1 METALHSD
9 FTGAAMVALAAL
21 VCGIALEKMRQPAF
35 VGYILAGVLL
45 GPSALALVESRAQI
59 DALADLGVLLLL
71 FVIGMELP
79 LRLFFRLWRL
89 ALLAT
94 LMQIAAAM
102 LLTVLLARLFA
113 WDLGMALVLGFVVA
127 LSSTAVAIKIL
138 EGSGEKRSRSGI
150 ISLGI
155 LIAQDLAFVPMIVIL
170 GIAAVGRTDFGGLA
184 ALIASMFVAAWLIW
198 YLAKGGA
205 IRLPLAQSLAGNAEL
220 GPLGGLAICFG
231 AAALSGLLGLSPAY
245 GAFLAGLALGNSA
258 HKRELLGSTR
268 PILSILMMVFFLSI
282 GLLIDLAFIWDN
294 LSKVLTLLFVV
305 TVFKTAINTGILRA
319 LGQSWPQAFLV
330 SVMLAQIGEF
340 SFLLTRTGLET
351 GLIGADVMRLVV
363 AVTALSLAISPI
375 WVVTARR
382 LHDLTAVG
390 IMSFGE
396 LMRSVYAQE
405 ADFLAT
411 RFNRIRPAAAL
422 ILRRLEAARNWL
434 GEANHLGRLRAG
446 AGRLAGKI
454 TALLPWDIPWPRPAA
469 ESPAAESDEDD
480 KPGEGEK
487 GA

>member
-21 VCGIALEKMRQPAF
+21 VCGIAMEKMRQPAF
-35 VGYILAGVLL
+35 VGYILAGILL
-45 GPSALALVESRAQI
+45 GPSALALVENRTQI

-89 ALLAT
+89 ALFAT

-102 LLTVLLARLFA
+102 LLTLVLARLFG

-127 LSSTAVAIKIL
+127 LSSTAVAIKIM
-138 EGSGEKRSRSGI
+138 EGSGESRGRTGL
-150 ISLGI
+150 ISLGV

-170 GIAAVGRTDFGGLA
+170 GIAAVGKTDFSGLA
-184 ALIASMFVAAWLIW
+184 ALFVSMFVAGWMIW

-205 IRLPLAQSLAGNAEL
+205 IRLPFAGLLAGNPDLA
-220 GPLGGLAICFG
+220 PLGGLAVCFG

-258 HKRELLGSTR
+258 HKRQLLGSTR

-282 GLLIDLAFIWDN
+282 GLLIDLAFVWDN
-294 LSKVLTLLFVV
+294 LAKVLTLLFVV
-305 TVFKTAINTGILRA
+305 TVFKTAITTGILRA

-340 SFLLTRTGLET
+340 SFLLARTGLET
-351 GLIGADVMRLVV
+351 GLIGDDVMRLVL
-363 AVTALSLAISPI
+363 AVTALSLALSPI

-382 LHDLTAVG
+382 LHDLTAIG
-390 IMSFGE
+390 ISSFGE
-396 LMRSVYAQE
+396 LMRSVYGQE

-422 ILRRLEAARNWL
+422 LLRHLETAHRRARRVDALRRLGAKTGGLVRKAAARLPWEIPWL
-434 GEANHLGRLRAG
+434 SPPAADGEA
-446 AGRLAGKI
+446 K
-454 TALLPWDIPWPRPAA
+454 
-469 ESPAAESDEDD
+469 
-480 KPGEGEK
+480 EGEK

>member
-9 FTGAAMVALAAL
+9 FTGAALVALAAL
-21 VCGIALEKMRQPAF
+21 LCGIAMEKMRQPAF

-45 GPSALALVESRAQI
+45 GPSALALVESREQI

-89 ALLAT
+89 ALFAT

-102 LLTVLLARLFA
+102 LLTILLAQLFD

-127 LSSTAVAIKIL
+127 LSSTAVALKIV
-138 EGSGEKRSRSGI
+138 EGSGEKRNRSGL
-150 ISLGI
+150 ISLGV

-170 GIAAVGRTDFGGLA
+170 GIAAVGQTDFGGLA
-184 ALIASMFVAAWLIW
+184 ALIASMFVAGWMIW

-205 IRLPLAQSLAGNAEL
+205 IRLPFAGSLAGNAEL
-220 GPLGGLAICFG
+220 APLGGLAICFG

-258 HKRELLGSTR
+258 QKKALLGSTR

-282 GLLIDLAFIWDN
+282 GLLIDLTYIWEN
-294 LSKVLTLLFVV
+294 LARVLTLLFVV

-319 LGQSWPQAFLV
+319 LGQSWTQAFLV

-351 GLIGADVMRLVV
+351 GLIGDDVMRLVL
-363 AVTALSLAISPI
+363 AVTALSLALSPI

-390 IMSFGE
+390 ISSFGE

-405 ADFLAT
+405 ANFLAT
-411 RFNRIRPAAAL
+411 RFSRIGPAGALAFKRLREIWSKSQSSAKRGFLYCARMGSSAAK
-422 ILRRLEAARNWL
+422 ATA
-434 GEANHLGRLRAG
+434 GRLRTNAKTG
-446 AGRLAGKI
+446 
-454 TALLPWDIPWPRPAA
+454 TAPTEEKELGTENA
-469 ESPAAESDEDD
+469 EP
-480 KPGEGEK
+480 EK
-487 GA
+487 NA